1 MFDRIAPRYDLLNRL
16 LSVGTDLSWRRRALD
31 LARLHEHAHALDVG
45 TGTGD
50 FALALLARSPRSATV
65 TGVDISAGMLGVAE
79 RRAAKAGGG
88 ARYERVIASVES
100 LPFADSTFDVAVAG
114 FVIRNVG
121 DIPQGLR
128 EMRRV
133 LRPGGR
139 AVILDLHTPRN
150 PTIRRLYRS
159 YSFISPRLA
168 SVLGSDPEAYRYL
181 PRSIE
186 AFPDPEKLAELR
198 YCLALEQFGRTSA
211 AFSNIISAHTSI
223 GSMSI
228 FLGGTE
234 DQKRRYLPDLAAGK
248 KIAAFSRTEPSS
260 GSDAASIQTSATL
273 RNGCWILNGTK
284 IWVTNGPI
292 ADV

>member
-16 LSVGTDLSWRRRALD
+16 LSLGTDLSWRRRALEI
-31 LARLHEHAHALDVG
+31 ARLGDGARALDVG

-65 TGVDISAGMLGVAE
+65 TGVDISTGMLKVAAQ
-79 RRAAKAGGG
+79 RSTKARLGP
-88 ARYERVIASVES
+88 RYERLVASVET
-100 LPFADSTFDVAVAG
+100 LPFADGVFDVAVAG

-121 DIPQGLR
+121 DIPRGLR

-150 PTIRRLYRS
+150 PMVRRLHRS

-168 SVLGSDPEAYRYL
+168 AAVGSDPDAYRYL

-186 AFPDPEKLAELR
+186 AFYDPETLASLLR
-198 YCLALEQFGRTSA
+198 NAGFARVRFERLTFG
-211 AFSNIISAHTSI
+211 
-223 GSMSI
+223 
-228 FLGGTE
+228 
-234 DQKRRYLPDLAAGK
+234 
-248 KIAAFSRTEPSS
+248 IAAIHVGE
-260 GSDAASIQTSATL
+260 
-273 RNGCWILNGTK
+273 K
-284 IWVTNGPI
+284 
-292 ADV
+292 